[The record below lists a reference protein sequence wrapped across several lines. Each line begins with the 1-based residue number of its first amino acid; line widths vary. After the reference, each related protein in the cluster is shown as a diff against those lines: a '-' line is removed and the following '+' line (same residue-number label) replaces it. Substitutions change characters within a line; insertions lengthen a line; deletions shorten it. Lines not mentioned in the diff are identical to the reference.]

1 MEIIETRVS
10 FDADFKINMDSEV
23 SEFTMDYPITV
34 KKKQKQ
40 AFYHDLIFLCPTF
53 SSFHNKHDPDAL

>member
-34 KKKQKQ
+34 KKKKTG
-40 AFYHDLIFLCPTF
+40 FLPRFDFLVSDIFFLP
-53 SSFHNKHDPDAL
+53 